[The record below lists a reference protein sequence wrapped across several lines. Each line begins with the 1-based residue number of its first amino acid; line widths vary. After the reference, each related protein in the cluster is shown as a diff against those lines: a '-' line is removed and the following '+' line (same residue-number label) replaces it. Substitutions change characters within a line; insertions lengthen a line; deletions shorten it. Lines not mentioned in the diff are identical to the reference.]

1 MSACMLGEGSRE
13 FHRVPSGPK
22 SASGVVKRVSVRS
35 KSRSWAADERRR
47 HNSDLAVPDEGG
59 NQTDEG
65 GNQTDERRRHN
76 TDLAVPDEGGHPITI
91 RGTIS
96 QMREAIRLMR
106 EAISLVRE
114 AIREPSGGHQRV
126 SREQSAALS

>member
-1 MSACMLGEGSRE
+1 MRE
-13 FHRVPSGPK
+13 AIRLMREAIRLMRGGDTTPTWRCLMRE
-22 SASGVVKRVSVRS
+22 AIRLMREAI
-35 KSRSWAADERRR
+35 RLMREAIN
-47 HNSDLAVPDEGG
+47 NSDLAVPDEGG
-59 NQTDEG
+59 
-65 GNQTDERRRHN
+65 
-76 TDLAVPDEGGHPITI
+76 HPRTI